1 MRPACDARADEAR
14 RRRHIKPA
22 SDDMSDQPTDTLQ
35 LDKLEVD
42 KNNLY
47 REEIFTDLRVATI
60 RRLVPIK
67 IDGSEDPGR
76 EPLYSAETQILTPQG
91 PLPIQVPIE
100 AKTLEEAIGKFSGA
114 VHQGV
119 ERLVEEARQ
128 IRREAS
134 SRIVTPAEAGL
145 GSKIILDR

>member
-1 MRPACDARADEAR
+1 MTDEQM
-14 RRRHIKPA
+14 K
-22 SDDMSDQPTDTLQ
+22 

-47 REEIFTDLRVATI
+47 REDVFTDLRVASI
-60 RRLVPIK
+60 RRLTPVK
-67 IDGSEDPGR
+67 ADGSPDPAR
-76 EPLYSAETQILTPQG
+76 ETLFSAETQILTPQG

-100 AKTLEEAIGKFSGA
+100 ANSLEEALEKFPNA

-119 ERLVEEARQ
+119 ERLVDEAREV
-128 IRREAS
+128 RRQQS

>member
-1 MRPACDARADEAR
+1 
-14 RRRHIKPA
+14 
-22 SDDMSDQPTDTLQ
+22 MSDEMTDQGADTLK

-60 RRLVPIK
+60 RRLIPIK
-67 IDGSEDPGR
+67 IDGTDDTAR
-76 EPLYSAETQILTPQG
+76 DPLYSAETQILTPQG
-91 PLPIQVPIE
+91 PLPIQVPID
-100 AKTLEEAIGKFSGA
+100 AKTLEEAIAKFSGA
-114 VHQGV
+114 VQQGV

-128 IRREAS
+128 MRREAS